1 MKVYFWA
8 KVKLTSFMP
17 PPLVSSMF
25 FLVFPYSSPP
35 FSLLLLPS
43 LPLLCC
49 HFSPSGET
57 DWKVLVIDVADPLAP
72 KMNGE
77 GMKLGRGL
85 RMQGVVDLILSF
97 FLRYQ

>member
-17 PPLVSSMF
+17 PPLVSS
-25 FLVFPYSSPP
+25 PP

-43 LPLLCC
+43 LPLLGS

-72 KMNGE
+72 KMNGK